1 VPAFIFFYI
10 PINYLAVLSSLGVVG
25 GLYFFFLGFQL
36 LARKR
41 LLLSIPNSTILNAA
55 LGLVEINGR
64 ATGPNTMPAPVT
76 GRPCFLYRTMAWHKP
91 EGKSDWEKVTDETL
105 HLPFFVDDTTG
116 KMLIEPLGAELDLEC
131 DFQEEYDISLSFS
144 SDDIPLRVKSFLAR
158 HNVSCDQSL
167 RITEYVIKAD
177 DPLFIAGT
185 IVENP
190 GIELRAQ
197 RSETSHPNFAS
208 ETNAQTTAPQVI
220 NLYGGPAAA
229 SASEMTQQGKIA
241 AALTRAGITKPEAWS
256 VAGVPYQSV
265 ALEQAAPPA
274 AIPGGNQITERTPDS
289 PTLQNGS
296 NDSFKLDLSPP
307 VVLMKGANDAM
318 FVISFRSLKEQLS
331 SLAWKSAGM
340 VWGGAMITV
349 LGFYMLLLQFFN

>member
-1 VPAFIFFYI
+1 MPAFIFFYI
-10 PINYLAVLSSLGVVG
+10 PINYLAVLPSFAVVG

-41 LLLSIPNSTILNAA
+41 LLLSIPNSRIRGAT

-64 ATGPNTMPAPVT
+64 ASGPNTMWAPVT

-91 EGKSDWEKVTDETL
+91 EGKSNWEKVADETL

-131 DFQEEYDISLSFS
+131 DFQEEYDTSLSFS
-144 SDDIPLRVKSFLAR
+144 SDDIPLRVKSFLTR
-158 HNVSCDQSL
+158 HNISSDQSL
-167 RITEYVIKAD
+167 RITECVIKPD

-190 GIELRAQ
+190 GIALRAP
-197 RSETSHPNFAS
+197 RSETSLTKFAS
-208 ETNAQTTAPQVI
+208 QTEAHAAAPQVI
-220 NLYGGPAAA
+220 SLYGGPAAA
-229 SASEMTQQGKIA
+229 NATEMTQQGKIA

-256 VAGVPYQSV
+256 AAGVPYQAA
-265 ALEQAAPPA
+265 ALEQISPPA
-274 AIPGGNQITERTPDS
+274 AVVGDNHLTRRTSDS
-289 PTLQNGS
+289 PSLQNGS
-296 NDSFKLDLSPP
+296 IDSSKLDLSPP
-307 VVLMKGANDAM
+307 VILMKGANDAT
-318 FVISFRSLKEQLS
+318 FVISSRSQKEQLS

>member
-10 PINYLAVLSSLGVVG
+10 PSNYLAVLSSFAVVG

-36 LARKR
+36 LAHKR
-41 LLLSIPNSTILNAA
+41 LLLSIPNSRIRTAA
-55 LGLVEINGR
+55 LGLAEINGR

-76 GRPCFLYRTMAWHKP
+76 GRPCFLYRTIAWHKP
-91 EGKSDWEKVTDETL
+91 EGKSGWTKVAEEIL

-131 DFQEEYDISLSFS
+131 DFQEEYDISLSYS
-144 SDDIPLRVKSFLAR
+144 SDDIPLRAKSFLAR
-158 HNVSCDQSL
+158 HNVSSDQSL
-167 RITEYVIKAD
+167 RITECLIKAD

-197 RSETSHPNFAS
+197 RLETSNPNFAG
-208 ETNAQTTAPQVI
+208 QTEAHATAPQVI
-220 NLYGGPAAA
+220 TLYGGPAAA

-256 VAGVPYQSV
+256 
-265 ALEQAAPPA
+265 AA
-274 AIPGGNQITERTPDS
+274 
-289 PTLQNGS
+289 
-296 NDSFKLDLSPP
+296 
-307 VVLMKGANDAM
+307 V
-318 FVISFRSLKEQLS
+318 RSLS
-331 SLAWKSAGM
+331 IRRS
-340 VWGGAMITV
+340 
-349 LGFYMLLLQFFN
+349 